1 MKHSVVNVATPLSE
15 EAAEEDAVALASVEE
30 LNEEERKK
38 PLALIVDD
46 NEDFVSFM
54 RYTLSLY
61 FRIESAE
68 TER

>member
-1 MKHSVVNVATPLSE
+1 M
-15 EAAEEDAVALASVEE
+15 EE

-61 FRIESAE
+61 FRIESAGNG
-68 TER
+68 R